1 MKQYDAHA
9 SYQFEKA
16 MRWLEEA
23 DAIVFCGTSFSVR
36 LTDMCFEVRLL
47 TQRRRVTGRGVH

>member
-1 MKQYDAHA
+1 
-9 SYQFEKA
+9 